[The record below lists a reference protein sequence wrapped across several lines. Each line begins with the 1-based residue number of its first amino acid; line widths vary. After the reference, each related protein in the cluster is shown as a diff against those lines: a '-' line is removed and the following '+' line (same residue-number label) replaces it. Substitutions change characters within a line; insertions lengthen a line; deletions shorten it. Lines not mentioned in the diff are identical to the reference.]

1 MKSRPAVI
9 VLLFIF
15 SGLLFAVPAAKQAN
29 ATSLSTWIPTGANLP
44 ALAPNDQPSCYQYS
58 GYLYCAFESSTTVDT
73 WSTTISS
80 SGQLGASWTAETSF
94 SVSIHNGIQC
104 FGYLAFMYC
113 VDDQS
118 TSGHSATFSA
128 SLTSGTIGSWS
139 STTAY
144 PSESSAYASP
154 SAMFIADGGYV
165 FAIGGNNTNAAG
177 TFCTYVCSANTLYG
191 NHYGYI
197 QTQVASL
204 TSGSIGSWAALTG
217 TSQFSSIFYNP
228 NGGLFQGDA
237 PAQCALVGSDIYCG
251 GSIGMTS
258 NSNPQSTAPFGE
270 FTTVSGGSL
279 GAWATIVNTAG
290 PGNGGVGCVGFQSD
304 YTCIMAGQVTQGH
317 GDTITLT
324 SKTGDTIVYSGGG
337 LGSWSNS
344 STLSPYG
351 SGHLDYRTA
360 SSGLPSSCVTDGS
373 SYITCINLSGYT
385 GNYFVTTGAIIVNPC
400 DSTFSTSANY
410 QVLCLTFPN
419 SSALSVVTQ
428 SSTYQ
433 SSASTASC
441 TLTATAGDLL
451 VVAIATSFNIVS
463 YNAPTDSATNYYV
476 FTTGMN
482 STLFNYFGGLAGA
495 NLIVGSALSG
505 FSGADTIHAAEGT
518 GAYTTF
524 CYDIHG
530 ANYGSQTGAFSK
542 GTGSAVATSID
553 TLAGQL
559 TVAIMGQSSS
569 GTFTE
574 GSGFYLNSGGTIHD
588 TVGGDYW
595 ASETNAPGYV
605 PPPTTVFVTV
615 ETSPVDL
622 KNALTVDGTLYPDNP
637 IVVSL
642 ANGSIIS
649 LKAVSTAL
657 KMPGFLSYS
666 FVSWSQGGLQD
677 QSYTVTGN
685 ATLIADYT
693 NGASSACAA
702 YSGSGFNALEQQLNH
717 GCEWSVVFYS
727 WFGLFG
733 PWILAFIDF
742 LPALAIYLRTE
753 NPGAAIGVYVL
764 IDVVLVYGMTAASMP
779 ASINTVAPGLLG
791 AVIAGGIFQ
800 LLRSGKGG

>member
-1 MKSRPAVI
+1 
-9 VLLFIF
+9 
-15 SGLLFAVPAAKQAN
+15 
-29 ATSLSTWIPTGANLP
+29 
-44 ALAPNDQPSCYQYS
+44 
-58 GYLYCAFESSTTVDT
+58 
-73 WSTTISS
+73 
-80 SGQLGASWTAETSF
+80 
-94 SVSIHNGIQC
+94 
-104 FGYLAFMYC
+104 
-113 VDDQS
+113 
-118 TSGHSATFSA
+118 
-128 SLTSGTIGSWS
+128 
-139 STTAY
+139 
-144 PSESSAYASP
+144 
-154 SAMFIADGGYV
+154 MFIADGGYV

-595 ASETNAPGYV
+595 ASETNTPGSGPV
-605 PPPTTVFVTV
+605 SFTLAIIQNESGSPQTFNIGGCSVSPTTITGNGLPEGFSSTMGCPIHILNVANSTARIVFPGGSSEEFLTPVANGTYSYTYDYQLNVTV
-615 ETSPVDL
+615 VTNNPSASSISPSGTNWVDYGHP
-622 KNALTVDGTLYPDNP
+622 LTITVQVTDNNYNLP
-637 IVVSL
+637 V
-642 ANGSIIS
+642 GR
-649 LKAVSTAL
+649 
-657 KMPGFLSYS
+657 
-666 FVSWSQGGLQD
+666 FVSWSATGGVFIASPTLPTTTAVPT
-677 QSYTVTGN
+677 SYGVVTADVATVVYTIAQPN
-685 ATLIADYT
+685 PATVSFWVFPIIILVFFALYFFMIAAR
-693 NGASSACAA
+693 NGASVWARN
-702 YSGSGFNALEQQLNH
+702 YMLLTGM
-717 GCEWSVVFYS
+717 VV
-727 WFGLFG
+727 
-733 PWILAFIDF
+733 
-742 LPALAIYLRTE
+742 
-753 NPGAAIGVYVL
+753 
-764 IDVVLVYGMTAASMP
+764 
-779 ASINTVAPGLLG
+779 G
-791 AVIAGGIFQ
+791 AVITMMTATLDALV
-800 LLRSGKGG
+800 LLLALILWMFYVYRG